1 MSDNPYSPPRAE
13 VSDPQPPQRTK
24 PGAGTRFV
32 WTAGVTFAVYMAL
45 VLLAAPGNWYYGAL
59 GSAAFAICAGL
70 IAMCIPVR
78 NKAGFIIPALLIVL
92 IVAVKVGGKT
102 H

>member
-13 VSDPQPPQRTK
+13 VSDPEPPERPK
-24 PGAGTRFV
+24 PGAGARFV
-32 WTAGVTFAVYMAL
+32 WTAGVTFAVFVVL
-45 VLLAAPGNWYYGAL
+45 VVLVAPGSWYYGAL

-78 NKAGFIIPALLIVL
+78 NKAGFIIPAMFIVMV
-92 IVAVKVGGKT
+92 VAWRIGSKS